1 MTQAAWLEPDERL
14 RREIH
19 AAFRRRERCEA
30 RYQGLV
36 RALVSQTSVLWYTMD
51 AELQREFEAGF
62 DEGLALRG
70 QRLSGR

>member
-1 MTQAAWLEPDERL
+1 MSADDRLLRAA
-14 RREIH
+14 INT
-19 AAFRRRERCEA
+19 AFRRRERCEA

-62 DEGLALRG
+62 DEGRALKRDG
-70 QRLSGR
+70 VSG